1 MTYYNARQLCHLGN
15 THICLLSADWV
26 FRHFRR
32 CVAFI
37 SDYWCCIPHA
47 LLHVHIQSFPSEACE
62 QLSSYRK
69 KLCVN
74 DFSVV
79 CFAYISEALILSSV
93 KAPGCGWI
101 TFYIELL
108 LLRWFLLNRL
118 TAYFLALL
126 RILLHKIS
134 DFHSIGTGFLVW
146 KHCAVGWSLKWTNS
160 VLKKINPDGIAV
172 FETSYFGHWFQWFVC
187 VCEISDKTTSL
198 CWISA
203 ICIKWPFL
211 YLDTF
216 SLLASF
222 ALIWAHTSFSRNV
235 PLLFGYLQLFI

>member
-37 SDYWCCIPHA
+37 SDHWCCIPHA

-134 DFHSIGTGFLVW
+134 DFHSIGTLSRLEALRSWLISEMNQLCVEKDQSRWHCCVW
-146 KHCAVGWSLKWTNS
+146 DL
-160 VLKKINPDGIAV
+160 I
-172 FETSYFGHWFQWFVC
+172 FR
-187 VCEISDKTTSL
+187 
-198 CWISA
+198 
-203 ICIKWPFL
+203 
-211 YLDTF
+211 
-216 SLLASF
+216 
-222 ALIWAHTSFSRNV
+222 ALISVICLRLWNFRQNYK
-235 PLLFGYLQLFI
+235 PLLNFSNLHKVAVSLSRHILLVSIICTNLSTH